1 MVTMERRVQELE
13 AQLGTIRE
21 RIDAQAAPSAVAE
34 SEAATVE
41 PTLVLQLATLIDSRI
56 DSLRGEFRESAA
68 SLRGEFRESA
78 ASLRGEFRESAA
90 SLRGEFRES
99 AASIRKETASIRKE
113 MRFLAAGAGGLMV
126 TGFLYLNT
134 RVTDLS
140 VALARV
146 ETELALLIESL
157 PIQ

>member
-56 DSLRGEFRESAA
+56 D